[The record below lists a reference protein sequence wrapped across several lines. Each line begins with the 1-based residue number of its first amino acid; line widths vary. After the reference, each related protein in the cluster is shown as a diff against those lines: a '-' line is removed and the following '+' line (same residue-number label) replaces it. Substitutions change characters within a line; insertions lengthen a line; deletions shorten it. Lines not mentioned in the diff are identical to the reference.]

1 MGHIQYIIK
10 QREAF
15 IREDYRAEEYSP
27 DEKSPRQVFLF
38 QNDFMLYDLRGTF
51 EKRRP
56 LYQWADSPTRMMSR
70 VSNIRLDGVQESV
83 RSIRIIS
90 LRAYQFLLSMPVS
103 FFWPLHAMQWCWTHQ
118 SPLLETCNKKESW
131 RRGRRVRSVAS
142 FHRERWQQFY
152 ILSFQIRVETTS
164 NMVKHCLNN
173 ITLNPPK
180 CCMFD
185 TQIQTEQHIGY
196 RDNCM
201 KEAENKCFLIS
212 QAFYMM
218 TDRLQLQL
226 AQPKQVWE
234 SIRESTKDRTNKQ
247 NRWQQWYQFLPAQ
260 TFNWFVLT
268 KYWTHSMTRVFL
280 LFFL

>member
-51 EKRRP
+51 EKRLP
-56 LYQWADSPTRMMSR
+56 LYQWADSPTRMVSR

-103 FFWPLHAMQWCWTHQ
+103 FFWSLHVAEAMLNSSVSTAGNLHQ
-118 SPLLETCNKKESW
+118 EGVMAARKKSPK
-131 RRGRRVRSVAS
+131 RG
-142 FHRERWQQFY
+142 F
-152 ILSFQIRVETTS
+152 
-164 NMVKHCLNN
+164 
-173 ITLNPPK
+173 
-180 CCMFD
+180 
-185 TQIQTEQHIGY
+185 
-196 RDNCM
+196 
-201 KEAENKCFLIS
+201 IS
-212 QAFYMM
+212 QRMM

-234 SIRESTKDRTNKQ
+234 SIRESTKDRPNKQ
-247 NRWQQWYQFLPAQ
+247 NRWRQWYQFLPAQ
-260 TFNWFVLT
+260 TLTDLFWLNTELIQWHVCFSCSSFN
-268 KYWTHSMTRVFL
+268 THLKDLLCKVSSEDFDEGHELKRVNQKVEQVKL
-280 LFFL
+280 WLDLYSKCLG